1 MMTSWV
7 GSCSGGCALRRVM
20 GAALLLA
27 GAVLCL
33 FAFGWS
39 DDKAGSPTLAEAR
52 RKYQGVKVNITGL
65 VVSPSAGLLHNFANW
80 RWAKKRADGR
90 YEPETTADWGLLP
103 FGSQLRPATIV
114 AIQLS
119 SRQNTKPWVGILGNR
134 HAAGELGPDFD
145 FIVRFDDDRGGTALC
160 TSSLFTVSSDFTVA
174 GPQPPARK

>member
-1 MMTSWV
+1 MH
-7 GSCSGGCALRRVM
+7 RVV

-27 GAVLCL
+27 GSVLCL
-33 FAFGWS
+33 YVSGWS
-39 DDKAGSPTLAEAR
+39 DDKAGPPTLAAAR
-52 RKYQGVKVNITGL
+52 KKYLGAKVNITGL
-65 VVSPSAGLLHNFANW
+65 VVPPSAGLLHNYANW

-103 FGSQLRPATIV
+103 FGSERRPATIV

-119 SRQNTKPWVGILGNR
+119 SRQNTGPWVDILGNR

-160 TSSLFTVSSDFTVA
+160 TSSLATVASDFTVV
-174 GPQPPARK
+174 GPKLAVPK